1 MSPTTRRPGPVGPR
15 RRSRKTPP
23 MTDSAKVRR
32 RATALALIPATAGV
46 FGASVAWASSHDPFS
61 AAAGAAGAPAASA
74 PAGQTTTPDPQA
86 TVDQQVT
93 DLAAKISQ
101 AQDRIAQLQATLDAQ
116 TGGTATQPGTSAASK
131 STSKTTAPAAAGA
144 PAAAAAPAPAA
155 AAPAP
160 KPAPA
165 VHVVTK
171 PSGV

>member
-1 MSPTTRRPGPVGPR
+1 
-15 RRSRKTPP
+15 

-116 TGGTATQPGTSAASK
+116 TGGTATQPGTSAAAK
-131 STSKTTAPAAAGA
+131 TAPKSAAPASAGA
-144 PAAAAAPAPAA
+144 PASGAAPAAAPAPAA
-155 AAPAP
+155 AAP